1 MPRPAAKPQKKSK
14 PAAKARAKAPVAKVK
29 KAPTKRA
36 KPVAKAEKKAPPAV
50 KPAAKKVAKPVAKKA
65 VPAVVKPAPSKPA
78 PKPALK
84 LATPAAPL
92 KFPAVKA
99 KPAASPAAKP
109 PAPVPAPVA
118 ATVPAAAEPL
128 RSTAHLPRPGE
139 AKDAWLARV
148 AHDYYRF
155 LYATALSIT
164 RSNDD
169 AEDAVQNAVMNALK
183 RLDQLTE
190 PGAIVSWMAMITR
203 NAALDLLRR
212 KKRAPGG
219 GGDATV
225 LPLAAPDKESGY
237 EVASDMRQIL
247 ANAIAVL
254 PLSYQEVVNARHF
267 DGMEVEDIAK
277 KFGVTEN
284 NVRVRLFRAY
294 EKLRESV
301 QVRKALG
308 LPVE

>member
-1 MPRPAAKPQKKSK
+1 MPRPSPKLSVKRKPAPKAKAKAVVAARRKAAPVKKKAKPALAKKK
-14 PAAKARAKAPVAKVK
+14 KTIVK
-29 KAPTKRA
+29 
-36 KPVAKAEKKAPPAV
+36 PAV
-50 KPAAKKVAKPVAKKA
+50 KPAVKQAIKQAIKKEGKAAAKPAA
-65 VPAVVKPAPSKPA
+65 PA
-78 PKPALK
+78 PKLK
-84 LATPAAPL
+84 LAVAVAAKPSAGVL
-92 KFPAVKA
+92 KFPATKA
-99 KPAASPAAKP
+99 APARKEAPASASAATP
-109 PAPVPAPVA
+109 PPVA
-118 ATVPAAAEPL
+118 EPV

-169 AEDAVQNAVMNALK
+169 AEDAVQNAVMNGLK

-190 PGAIVSWMAMITR
+190 PGAIVSWLAMITR

-225 LPLAAPDKESGY
+225 LPLAAPDKETGY
-237 EVASDMRQIL
+237 EMASDTRQIL
-247 ANAIAVL
+247 ANAITTL

-277 KFGVTEN
+277 KFAVTEN

-308 LPVE
+308 LPTE